1 MIASV
6 LMIFAAAFLTVLALF
21 FAVTSYR
28 QSPAAELK
36 RRLQRMEKSGNERP
50 SEGLTGELLREKT
63 PSEQFI
69 FQLPLLRMVKKLVEN
84 SGVASKPSRFIFLT
98 CMASA
103 SGFVILYVL
112 SGNMSAALLAAV
124 VIALIPFAYLGYR
137 KQKRLDRFNEQL
149 PDALTMIARS
159 LRAGHSLTSAVELVS
174 QELPE
179 PAGGLFKIAYEQQQ
193 LGMRIAE
200 SLGTLLEKIDSI
212 DLNFFV
218 TIIRINSETGGNL
231 AEILEKLADT
241 IRSRL
246 QIRRQVQVYT
256 AEGRM
261 SGYVLVLLP
270 MFVFLAFYLRNP
282 GYMNVFFTEQVCQMS
297 LVAAAIAQIIG
308 FLIIRRII
316 DIRI

>member
-1 MIASV
+1 
-6 LMIFAAAFLTVLALF
+6 
-21 FAVTSYR
+21 
-28 QSPAAELK
+28 
-36 RRLQRMEKSGNERP
+36 MEKSGNGSP
-50 SEGLTGELLREKT
+50 SDGLTVELLRET
-63 PSEQFI
+63 SSSEKFI
-69 FQLPLLRMVKKLVEN
+69 FKLPLLRIVKKLVDH
-84 SGVASKPSRFIFLT
+84 SGVTINPSRFVLLT
-98 CMASA
+98 VIMFIA
-103 SGFVILYVL
+103 GFVVL
-112 SGNMSAALLAAV
+112 FALKGIALIALLAAV
-124 VIALIPFAYLGYR
+124 VTGLVPFFYLGYR
-137 KQKRLDRFNEQL
+137 IKQRQTRFAEQL

-200 SLGTLLEKIDSI
+200 SLGTLLDKIDSI
-212 DLNFFV
+212 DLHFFV

-246 QIRRQVQVYT
+246 QIRRQVQTYT

-261 SGYVLVLLP
+261 SQYVLMLLP
-270 MFVFLAFYLRNP
+270 VSVFGAFYLRNP
-282 GYMNVFFTEQVCQMS
+282 SYMGVFFTEQVCQMS
-297 LVAAAIAQIIG
+297 LVAAVLAQIAG
-308 FLIIRRII
+308 FFIIRKII